1 MAVRYLNNKR
11 HSVDV
16 LVTSNAEI
24 VIAGNSSV
32 SNIALSGQD
41 LIGASIKQVFC
52 GSPSG
57 NAAYWE
63 VSRGNTSV
71 SNVIVS
77 VDSTAYLDFAGN
89 GIGLEEDASA
99 NLVLKLFR
107 AADDEGSILL
117 TLHKQ
122 TQIPDDSTY

>member
-11 HSVDV
+11 HTIDV
-16 LVTSNAEI
+16 IATSNAEI
-24 VIAGNSSV
+24 VIAGNSTV
-32 SNIALSGQD
+32 SNVALDGQD
-41 LIGASIKQVFC
+41 LIGASIKQFFF

-57 NAAYWE
+57 NGAYWE

-71 SNVIVS
+71 GNVVVT

-89 GIGLEEDASA
+89 GVKLGQDSSA

-107 AADDEGSILL
+107 AADDEGFILL
-117 TLHKQ
+117 TLHKE